1 MGQQLFFKKPLQI
14 AIREGRK
21 RTTIRRWKDARL
33 RPGDRSYAP
42 GVGWLA
48 IDAVE
53 PVDLDR
59 LADADARADGFD
71 TLRALKQ
78 ALLALYPDQ
87 ATDGMHWFRVRFTL
101 HTPAPPRGSH
111 RRGIPNANA
120 PFLFLSDDPPTDG
133 KCA

>member
-1 MGQQLFFKKPLQI
+1 MGQQLFFKKPLQV

-21 RTTIRRWKDARL
+21 RTTIRRWADARL

-71 TLRALKQ
+71 TLTALKQ
-78 ALLALYPDQ
+78 ALLALYPGH
-87 ATDGMHWFRVRFTL
+87 AADGKRWFRVRFTL
-101 HTPAPPRGSH
+101 HTAAPAPRS
-111 RRGIPNANA
+111 RRQTNTRSRIRA
-120 PFLFLSDDPPTDG
+120 T
-133 KCA
+133 